1 MFKIQQ
7 NLMFDKTGVKKKQE
21 TPNRLNFLDYLS
33 KEPVYVIWITTMTT
47 FCHNDYVIVCNLS
60 IPNDYISFQIKLNL
74 VIPIRNVLRLP
85 ENDNAS

>member
-33 KEPVYVIWITTMTT
+33 KETVYVTWNTTMTI
-47 FCHNDYVIVCNLS
+47 FCHNDYVITCNLY
-60 IPNDYISFQIKLNL
+60 IPNDYISFQKKLNL
-74 VIPIRNVLRLP
+74 VIPVL
-85 ENDNAS
+85 